1 MRALLFLAGSI
12 LTLSLHAQTL
22 STTSNM
28 PRSGDQLIKHVVT
41 TCEPGDMSSEQIWDF
56 SNLKLKNA
64 SYQLKYTMQGSDSL
78 VAIEHRTMY
87 YHSIS
92 GDSLFCLGYENPTT
106 LITYQKP
113 ELLLTFPILQNQ
125 KISDYFD
132 GKGRYCEHMYIRQRG
147 KSIITADASGD
158 LILPEGDTLHKVLR
172 IHTHKQIH
180 QSIILKDNVSALLKV
195 DTLPYTLNCDSIE
208 YLLTNDSIH
217 QEIETWR
224 WYAYGYR
231 YPVVETIKSTVY
243 QDSKPYE
250 HFSTS
255 FIYLPEEQY
264 YDLPYD
270 TDNQKKRDMATEEQ
284 LERKWKNMDK
294 SLEKGINDDTINY
307 NYRIENNSDLYI
319 NYELKQFGN
328 VTVSLFN
335 LQGQKLE
342 TIQHTSLSAGLYNET
357 ISMDS
362 YPTGEYL
369 LRITTGEKVYA
380 KKLFKK

>member
-158 LILPEGDTLHKVLR
+158 L
-172 IHTHKQIH
+172 
-180 QSIILKDNVSALLKV
+180 N
-195 DTLPYTLNCDSIE
+195 
-208 YLLTNDSIH
+208 
-217 QEIETWR
+217 
-224 WYAYGYR
+224 
-231 YPVVETIKSTVY
+231 
-243 QDSKPYE
+243 
-250 HFSTS
+250 
-255 FIYLPEEQY
+255 
-264 YDLPYD
+264 
-270 TDNQKKRDMATEEQ
+270 
-284 LERKWKNMDK
+284 
-294 SLEKGINDDTINY
+294 
-307 NYRIENNSDLYI
+307 
-319 NYELKQFGN
+319 
-328 VTVSLFN
+328 
-335 LQGQKLE
+335 
-342 TIQHTSLSAGLYNET
+342 
-357 ISMDS
+357 
-362 YPTGEYL
+362 
-369 LRITTGEKVYA
+369 IT
-380 KKLFKK
+380 